1 MITLQLNEEQVS
13 ALKDAIDWV
22 TRAKCLRPDIIETLS
37 GITKNMDSSL
47 QDYPLIKY
55 MSYFIESSK
64 KGE

>member
-1 MITLQLNEEQVS
+1 MITLQLDEKQVS

>member
-1 MITLQLNEEQVS
+1 MITLQLDEKQVS

-55 MSYFIESSK
+55 MSYLMESFK